1 MKRMGLALLVVV
13 WLASFAAGISAADT
27 YRVGEKWVYQHDGPR
42 PWANPENPVQGD
54 RIATIVTSEGEG
66 AEQLWVMKQQWGE
79 EMEPAEM
86 YFNRKKEVVKIA
98 SAERSIL
105 YTPPMPMDFS
115 ILKAGEEK
123 IFESRIA
130 ASGDI
135 NPATLRLT
143 VKRLPDATIQ
153 VPAGEFTDCRHV
165 QFETRLIFTRNNQET
180 SAFCHQEM
188 WTHPKVNGIVKEIYT
203 FDAVNAGG
211 RMTKGYQAVSELK
224 SYTPPEKK

>member
-1 MKRMGLALLVVV
+1 MKGIRSLLMAAA
-13 WLASFAAGISAADT
+13 WLEMAAAGICAADS
-27 YRVGEKWVYQHDGPR
+27 YQVGEKWVYQHVGPR
-42 PWANPENPVQGD
+42 PWTNPGNPVPGD
-54 RIATIVTSEGEG
+54 RIAAIVSSEGEG

-79 EMEPAEM
+79 ETEPAGM

-98 SAERSIL
+98 SVERSIL

-130 ASGDI
+130 AAGDV
-135 NPATLRLT
+135 NPATLRLE

-153 VPAGEFTDCRHV
+153 VPAGEFTDCCHV

-180 SAFCHQEM
+180 SVFCHQEM
-188 WTHPKVNGIVKEIYT
+188 WTNPKVNGIVKEIYT

-211 RMTKGYQAVSELK
+211 QMTKGYQAISELK
-224 SYTPPEKK
+224 SYTPPGKK